1 MLGAIRIGHVDRL
14 MEASIAPLV
23 AVFRDNEALP
33 DAAQVGAFRLAA
45 GSEVE
50 TSGQD
55 RGGVSRPT
63 TINTLTFF
71 RGHLDGL
78 ELREFV
84 AVVRLG
90 HYVFDRAKR
99 PHIRGTCEVAA
110 R

>member
-1 MLGAIRIGHVDRL
+1 MLGAIRISHVDRL
-14 MEASIAPLV
+14 IEAAIAPLV
-23 AVFRDNEALP
+23 TVFRDNEALP

-50 TSGQD
+50 ASGQD
-55 RGGVSRPT
+55 RGVSRPT
-63 TINTLTFF
+63 TINTLALL

-78 ELREFV
+78 KLGEFV
-84 AVVRLG
+84 AMVRLG

-99 PHIRGTCEVAA
+99 PHIRGSCEVAA